1 MNTSLIKFFGT
12 ALVEKNKVA
21 FNTVNNFAMQ
31 RGYIVHP
38 DVCNESVMSFLEE
51 ITLNPNATFYKTWM
65 EITSK
70 TRLELLFDQLLH
82 YATTYGTNFALGNG
96 YVPNDSDYSDV
107 PEFKK
112 FKVILP
118 ITVDELAT
126 KCLDVLQSGIALKE
140 ETMKVLADFVCD
152 NMEKDSI
159 DADSISNREALV
171 YICDKIGI
179 YPKNPMNL
187 FRYIIYYTTGQTMI
201 VNNRNMF
208 NMIALSSNP
217 FDLTSLDDETL
228 VGLSSIFLRYKE
240 LFCAFK
246 HCNERPESAN
256 TVASNVSKSICEKLK
271 AEMKT
276 NSSVVNKLRKLA
288 VKHHKPMKVG
298 FWQNVFTEMHS
309 VDELRK
315 NAASLTN
322 YKKVALMQTCL
333 ERSNPLEN
341 QFYLVRNQKTWIRE
355 GYKPSTDASYLMTVY
370 MVLHES
376 LVESMKKNS
385 VVVTTDSEGN
395 EVSTPVT
402 VKVVSGVMVP
412 LPTSEKSF
420 IGNYPFGTSYKL
432 SNHNYL
438 GCYWRNEWGTHD
450 YDLSLLDYNGSKI
463 GWNSSYYND
472 DKSVVFSGDMTYAD
486 PEATEILYMKDG
498 CPKGV
503 IAVSQFSGNPKS
515 KFRLFFGQQ
524 DISNFRKNYMVD
536 PNSIK
541 LNVEIEHENQREV
554 VCGVVNEESI
564 VLMAVNCG
572 GGRVS
577 YGNKYSTMMIDSI
590 MHKSKCFVDSV
601 DILKEAGFNVVDET
615 YTGSVDVDFADL
627 NKDSLIALMK

>member
-118 ITVDELAT
+118 ITVEELAI
-126 KCLDVLQSGIALKE
+126 KCLDVLQSGIALKS

-152 NMEKDSI
+152 NMEKDFI

-201 VNNRNMF
+201 VNNNNMF
-208 NMIALSSNP
+208 NMIASSSNP

-246 HCNERPESAN
+246 HCNDHLESAN
-256 TVASNVSKSICEKLK
+256 TVASNVSKSICEKLM

-333 ERSNPLEN
+333 ERINPLEN

-370 MVLHES
+370 TVLRES

-395 EVSTPVT
+395 EVSIPVT
-402 VKVVSGVMVP
+402 VKAVSGVTVP

-432 SNHNYL
+432 TNHNYL
-438 GCYWRNEWGTHD
+438 GCYWRNEWGTND
-450 YDLSLLDYNGSKI
+450 YDLALLDYNGLKI
-463 GWNSSYYND
+463 GWDSSYYNG
-472 DKSVVFSGDMTYAD
+472 DKSVVFSGDMTFAD

-503 IAVSQFSGNPKS
+503 ITVSQFSGNPES